1 MKTNDQLNAREKEL
15 RFSRAEKA
23 KRPEQKIINEMIALA
38 NKKLSNQHGRLVFPA
53 VNNW

>member
-23 KRPEQKIINEMIALA
+23 KRPEQTYIQNMLTLA
-38 NKKLSNQHGRLVFPA
+38 NQKLSNQHGRLVFPA
-53 VNNW
+53 VNNY